1 MPGELLAQ
9 EATKRGSMRGVVC
22 AALCGFFSVIGFQS
36 LPARGASLDLGA
48 HPPDISAAFIT
59 TEYNATTGEFIAN
72 GWPTSFNLNG
82 TSTPNFPMIAG
93 GLYSIDVKLTPTG
106 QPVAGSLDITG
117 EIPNFATSGT
127 LLTGQISQ
135 FGYQSG
141 GGNIFEF
148 VFNVTGGDLAPY
160 YDGETNVIL
169 DATGSGFNGSF
180 AEQLSSNAFL
190 KYRGQFRARTLNRR
204 PLAERLGRWVPNLGM
219 PPLAAHAHGQV
230 TDYWLQSAS
239 PCPQFDT
246 CLPPD

>member
-1 MPGELLAQ
+1 
-9 EATKRGSMRGVVC
+9 MRGVVC

-148 VFNVTGGDLAPY
+148 VFNVTGGDLALITTVKP
-160 YDGETNVIL
+160 TSSSMPRVQ
-169 DATGSGFNGSF
+169 GSTEASLTAFK
-180 AEQLSSNAFL
+180 QRLS
-190 KYRGQFRARTLNRR
+190 
-204 PLAERLGRWVPNLGM
+204 
-219 PPLAAHAHGQV
+219 
-230 TDYWLQSAS
+230 
-239 PCPQFDT
+239 
-246 CLPPD
+246 